1 MHNFSIIKRHTA
13 LGIYKWED
21 MKHSFAA
28 TVFFLHFS
36 LQPHFLK
43 AVFDKFS
50 GRGVLLGKIQVH
62 KTLSLLILQVQF
74 NFDSSVLLVKL
85 ALPHI

>member
-1 MHNFSIIKRHTA
+1 MGRHETFFCS
-13 LGIYKWED
+13 Y
-21 MKHSFAA
+21 SF
-28 TVFFLHFS
+28 FFLHFS

-43 AVFDKFS
+43 AVFDKSS

-74 NFDSSVLLVKL
+74 DFDSSVLLVEL
-85 ALPHI
+85 ALPHM